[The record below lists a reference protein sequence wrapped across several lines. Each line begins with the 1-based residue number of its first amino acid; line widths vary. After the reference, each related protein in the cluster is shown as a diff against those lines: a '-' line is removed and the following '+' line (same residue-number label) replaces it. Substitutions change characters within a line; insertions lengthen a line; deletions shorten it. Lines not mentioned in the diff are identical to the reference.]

1 MDCLFLLPI
10 FAGVSLL
17 VLLVQCFGP
26 QTYRFVSQKISN
38 MRGYEAVPVEDDEE
52 PEAPPAPKTYMP
64 SEGLAKDFMKRVRDV
79 GVVAWTFD
87 LFRLL
92 LVMTLLALSIYAT
105 VVAHAPALH
114 GHPGETQNKSSDE
127 SGTDIFE
134 ALRKKGGKKHRKNRK
149 AKFDFVTQEWIEFG
163 TTVFYVSCRAEHP

>member
-10 FAGVSLL
+10 FAGISLL
-17 VLLVQCFGP
+17 ILLGQRFGP
-26 QTYRFVSQKISN
+26 PAYQFATQKISN
-38 MRGYEAVPVEDDEE
+38 LRGYEAVPVEDEEE

-79 GVVAWTFD
+79 GLVAWMFD

-105 VVAHAPALH
+105 VVAHAPAFH
-114 GHPGETQNKSSDE
+114 GHPNGNQEKGFGESEADRF
-127 SGTDIFE
+127 DI
-134 ALRKKGGKKHRKNRK
+134 LRKKGGKKHRKNRK
-149 AKFDFVTQEWIEFG
+149 ANFDFVTQEWIEFG
-163 TTVFYVSCRAEHP
+163 TTCFYVSPCY